1 MAERAPV
8 RHLYK
13 DRVGEAALA
22 QELRV
27 RLAGAPAD
35 GSAVTTTSAAQV
47 IWVDAGDEV
56 LVDLDSIQV
65 RILNRMI
72 VVSVDLETDQT
83 GRAPLIVPFALG
95 GLRDQAGLIATT
107 HELARGNRLLASRW
121 GGILQSAL
129 WAALTGLAKD
139 HADERGQQSYA
150 IHALPGRVTLKSAV
164 VAPVVLTVP
173 VVPTIK
179 DEQ

>member
-1 MAERAPV
+1 MAKRAPV
-8 RHLYK
+8 PHLYR
-13 DRVGEAALA
+13 DRVTDAALA

-35 GSAVTTTSAAQV
+35 GSAAVSTPAAQV

-56 LVDLDSIQV
+56 LVHLDSIHV
-65 RILNRMI
+65 RILHRMI
-72 VVSVDLETDQT
+72 IVSVDLETDQT

-95 GLRDQAGLIATT
+95 SVRDQAGLIATT
-107 HELARGNRLLASRW
+107 HELARGNRLLAARW

-150 IHALPGRVTLKSAV
+150 IHALPGRITLKSAV
-164 VAPVVLTVP
+164 VAPVALTP
-173 VVPTIK
+173 K
-179 DEQ
+179 DKR